1 MTRTIPA
8 GSMILTPEDARILY
22 QVARIADLRQRHRI
36 GDTRTYQLLADISVA
51 AFHQPAD
58 IGILGR
64 QEPAFDES
72 RPWTVHRVAIAA
84 GLSDR
89 KVRLD
94 CQQGGLPARKE
105 GTTWLIEHAE
115 AETYI
120 ARGRRI

>member
-1 MTRTIPA
+1 
-8 GSMILTPEDARILY
+8 MILTPEDARILY
-22 QVARIADLRQRHRI
+22 QVARIAELRQRHRV
-36 GDTRTYQLLADISVA
+36 GDTKTYRLLADISLN

-58 IGILGR
+58 SGILGR

-72 RPWTVHRVAIAA
+72 RQWTVHRVAVAA

-94 CQQGGLPARKE
+94 CQQGSLPARKE
-105 GTTWLIEHAE
+105 GRTWLIEHTE

-120 ARGRRI
+120 ASGRRH